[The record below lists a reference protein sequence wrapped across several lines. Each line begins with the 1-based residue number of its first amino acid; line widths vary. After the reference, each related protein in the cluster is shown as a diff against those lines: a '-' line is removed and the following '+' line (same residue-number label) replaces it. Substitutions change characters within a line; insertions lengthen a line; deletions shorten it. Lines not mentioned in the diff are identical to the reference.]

1 MKAKKELNQL
11 NYQVKTKKKWILDKP
26 NPKNVPVKAS
36 KQPSQT
42 LL

>member
-1 MKAKKELNQL
+1 MKAKRELNQL
-11 NYQVKTKKKWILDKP
+11 NYQVKKKWILDKP
-26 NPKNVPVKAS
+26 NPTNVKVS